1 MISIERPF
9 QLRFPAPEVLFMV
22 AAVSQYLG
30 AALAVELFSVLAP
43 AGTALLRVGSA
54 ALMMTIIMALRVFR
68 GQFSGGYISRKDL
81 RQACLFGVILA
92 GMNTSIYFSIAELPL
107 GNAVAVEFLGPL
119 SVTAAGTRNKRSAG
133 ALALA
138 ATGVAILA
146 GVEASGTLRGV
157 GFAVLAGSFWAGYIL
172 LGHKI
177 AHSRFA
183 REELGIGLLVGAL
196 AISPIGLDDVM
207 STLDSPK
214 VLALGCVLGLLS
226 NVIPYRIE
234 QLIMSRISHT
244 RFASLQA
251 LLPVTATI
259 IGFLLLLQIPSPRE
273 LIGIGLVVTAIA
285 LGRNDL

>member
-1 MISIERPF
+1 MISTERPF
-9 QLRFPAPEVLFMV
+9 QFRFSAPEVLFMV

-54 ALMMTIIMALRVFR
+54 ALMMTIIMAIRVCR
-68 GQFSGGYISRKDL
+68 GRLSGKYISRKDL
-81 RQACLFGVILA
+81 QQACLFGVILA

-119 SVTAAGTRNKRSAG
+119 SVAAAGTRNKRSAG

-157 GFAVLAGSFWAGYIL
+157 GFAILAGSFWAGYIL

-177 AHSRFA
+177 AHSQFA
-183 REELGIGLLVGAL
+183 REELSIGLLVGAL

-214 VLALGCVLGLLS
+214 VLALGCALGLLS

-251 LLPVTATI
+251 LLPVTATM
-259 IGFLLLLQIPSPRE
+259 IGFLLLLQTPSLRE
-273 LIGIGLVVTAIA
+273 LLGIGLVVTAIA
-285 LGRNDL
+285 LGRNEL